1 MSPCGEAEE
10 QAPWSRGAE
19 MPCRSP
25 PLPGEE
31 CASARREFRWNHG
44 LIVRPEPKTGSGRFF
59 CPGRRKGEWNM
70 KNTEKTME
78 KIVEW
83 SDCYL
88 KRGDIVECME
98 RQIEEFCG

>member
-1 MSPCGEAEE
+1 
-10 QAPWSRGAE
+10 
-19 MPCRSP
+19 
-25 PLPGEE
+25 
-31 CASARREFRWNHG
+31 
-44 LIVRPEPKTGSGRFF
+44 
-59 CPGRRKGEWNM
+59 M

-98 RQIEEFCG
+98 RQIEEFCR